1 MFRVLLTTL
10 LVFSFQFSGIAETLT
25 IATWN
30 FYSNYSA
37 NSDSKRQ
44 KLLTATK
51 VLKDIDAD
59 IVVLQEVSEA
69 GTENLKTFIN
79 TTPFVYDV
87 IITEKPSVDRN
98 YAMLYK
104 SDKVK
109 PKSDS
114 VRYFDDVKHLKHDF
128 FERDLGY
135 AVFTTVEEDNT
146 FILFNCHI
154 SHQGH
159 KGLEVNKLDDVY
171 ERVMFGVGNAFFAGD
186 FNIEEGVDHANAFT
200 ATRKSQ
206 TDRRTDAGIYC

>member
-10 LVFSFQFSGIAETLT
+10 LVFSFQFSSIAETLT

-37 NSDSKRQ
+37 NSESKRQ

-114 VRYFDDVKHLKHDF
+114 VRYFDDVKHLKHD
-128 FERDLGY
+128 
-135 AVFTTVEEDNT
+135 
-146 FILFNCHI
+146 C
-154 SHQGH
+154 
-159 KGLEVNKLDDVY
+159 
-171 ERVMFGVGNAFFAGD
+171 
-186 FNIEEGVDHANAFT
+186 
-200 ATRKSQ
+200 
-206 TDRRTDAGIYC
+206 RRPRL